1 MPSAQLPF
9 RFYVLIL
16 FGLVLLVP
24 FADTAH
30 AIEYHKQAITVGGR
44 THEVTIPG
52 GFRLELL
59 TARLDVP
66 RLMSFAKN
74 GDLFIGSRSGKVYRL
89 APPYTKPQV
98 LVELD
103 DYPHSV
109 ALRKG
114 EILIART
121 NGLYRAPYRL
131 GQTKINPDQVTLL
144 AALPGGW
151 GHNSRTVHIGP
162 DRRVY
167 VSLGISGNCSNQY
180 LDNSYRFN
188 DRRGGILVLLEG
200 RGKPFFK
207 TFASGLR
214 NPVGFAWHPLTRIM
228 YASNNGPDH
237 LGFEIPPEYFSQ
249 INRGS
254 FHGMPWFQY
263 NGKKI
268 IRDHCLHQKPPR
280 PVNQVVVP
288 VATFPAR
295 SAPMGMIF
303 VPRGALNNRYTNDAI
318 VALHG
323 SWGTKP
329 TGGSSGHPA
338 TRRHPKLV
346 RVRFHQG
353 KARGVENFI
362 TGFQLANG
370 RRWARPVGAAIGP
383 DGALYFTS
391 DAGANALFRLR
402 RDK

>member
-1 MPSAQLPF
+1 MPSIQLPF
-9 RFYVLIL
+9 RFYVPIL
-16 FGLVLLVP
+16 FVLGLLSSFSNTV
-24 FADTAH
+24 H
-30 AIEYHKQAITVGGR
+30 AIEYHKQAITVGGW
-44 THEVTIPG
+44 THEVTIPN

-66 RLMSFAKN
+66 RLLTFAKN

-89 APPYTKPQV
+89 TPPYTKPQV

-103 DYPHSV
+103 DYPHSI

-114 EILIART
+114 EILIAQT

-131 GQTKINPDQVTLL
+131 RQKNIDADKVTLL

-167 VSLGISGNCSNQY
+167 VSLGISSNCSNQY
-180 LDNSYRFN
+180 LDPSYRFA
-188 DRRGGILVLLEG
+188 DRRGGVLVLVEG
-200 RGKPFFK
+200 RGKPAFK

-214 NPVGFAWHPLTRIM
+214 NPVDFAWHPLTRVM

-237 LGFEIPPEYFSQ
+237 LGYDIPPEYFSRLTQ
-249 INRGS
+249 GS

-268 IRDHCLHQKPPR
+268 IRDMCVASQPPKPIGK
-280 PVNQVVVP
+280 VVRP

-295 SAPMGMIF
+295 NAPMGVTF
-303 VPRGALNNRYTNDAI
+303 VPRGALNNRFANDAI

-323 SWGTKP
+323 SWGTRP
-329 TGGSSGHPA
+329 TGGASGHPA

-346 RVRFHQG
+346 RVRFHRG
-353 KARGVENFI
+353 KARSVVDFI

-370 RRWARPVGAAIGP
+370 RRWARPLGVTIGP

-391 DAGANALFRLR
+391 DAGANALFRLQR
-402 RDK
+402 IK